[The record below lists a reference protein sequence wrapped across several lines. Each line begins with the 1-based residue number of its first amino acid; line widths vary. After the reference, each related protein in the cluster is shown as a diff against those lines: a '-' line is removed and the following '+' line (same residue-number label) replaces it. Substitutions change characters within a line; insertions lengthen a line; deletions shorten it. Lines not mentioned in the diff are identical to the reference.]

1 MVSVCDSCGI
11 MHTSEPIPSS
21 PRQLPTAGISELLS
35 SMNTFKGA
43 SKSPELWSPAHPQS
57 TFLTSAAPPFA
68 LSQQA
73 TDTALNA
80 ILTVVI
86 IMVSLGCTTEIAKIT
101 MHLRKPK
108 GIAIAVVSQ
117 YGIMPLTAF
126 TLGKLFQL
134 DPTVPGHPHLQLLL
148 RGKPL
153 KCLQSGTEQ

>member
-1 MVSVCDSCGI
+1 
-11 MHTSEPIPSS
+11 
-21 PRQLPTAGISELLS
+21 
-35 SMNTFKGA
+35 MNTFQGA
-43 SKSPELWSPAHPQS
+43 SESPELWSPAHPQS

-68 LSQQA
+68 LTQQT
-73 TDTALNA
+73 TDTALNV
-80 ILTVVI
+80 ILIVVLFI
-86 IMVSLGCTTEIAKIT
+86 IMVSLGRTMEIAKIT
-101 MHLRKPK
+101 MHLWKPK

-134 DPTVPGHPHLQLLL
+134 GPTVPGHPHLQLLL